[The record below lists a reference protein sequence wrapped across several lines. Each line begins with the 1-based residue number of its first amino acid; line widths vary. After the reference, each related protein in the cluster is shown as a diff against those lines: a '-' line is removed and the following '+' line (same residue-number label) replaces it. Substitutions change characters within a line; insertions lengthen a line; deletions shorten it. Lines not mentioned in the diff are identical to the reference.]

1 MAKGKKSTSAL
12 ALEEKLQAA
21 LVPIEEYPYKI
32 PQNWQR
38 VRLNNLVSI
47 VTGKKNANYGSDNGK
62 YFFFTCAS
70 EPLRCDDYSFEGD
83 SLLLPGNGAN
93 VGEVFYYDG
102 KFEAY
107 QRTYVLQKLSYE
119 IDMRYL
125 YYQILGFWKDYN
137 KDKQYGSATNYI
149 KLGNFLNYNVPIAPR
164 AEQQRIVEKIESLY
178 SRLDEAREK
187 AQEVIDGFESRRAAI
202 LHSVFN
208 GELTKRWREEKNV
221 GADTWKSMSINS
233 VCTSLKYGTS
243 KKSEKSGKVV
253 VIRMGN
259 LQRGEIDWGDVVYTS
274 DDNEIEKYALSNGD
288 VLFNRTN
295 SAELVG
301 KTSIYRGE
309 YPAIYAGYLIKLDYD
324 REILNGDFFNYIL
337 NSPEAREY
345 CNSVKTDAVN
355 QSNINAKKIGAF
367 VIPIPSL
374 DEQIKIAKIAHE
386 LLEVEEKAYEAAQN
400 SLAKIEDT
408 KKAILSKA
416 FRGELGTQDS
426 LDEPAEELLKRI
438 LTEAP
443 VEEKKKST
451 TRKKKVKVVM
461 NKDLLEAVREAG
473 KITPE
478 RLKEETGLGIDEF
491 YEELK
496 RLTESGQVSEK
507 REGGDVYLEVR
518 DAN

>member
-1 MAKGKKSTSAL
+1 
-12 ALEEKLQAA
+12 
-21 LVPIEEYPYKI
+21 
-32 PQNWQR
+32 
-38 VRLNNLVSI
+38 
-47 VTGKKNANYGSDNGK
+47 
-62 YFFFTCAS
+62 
-70 EPLRCDDYSFEGD
+70 
-83 SLLLPGNGAN
+83 
-93 VGEVFYYDG
+93 
-102 KFEAY
+102 
-107 QRTYVLQKLSYE
+107 
-119 IDMRYL
+119 
-125 YYQILGFWKDYN
+125 
-137 KDKQYGSATNYI
+137 
-149 KLGNFLNYNVPIAPR
+149 
-164 AEQQRIVEKIESLY
+164 
-178 SRLDEAREK
+178 
-187 AQEVIDGFESRRAAI
+187 
-202 LHSVFN
+202 
-208 GELTKRWREEKNV
+208 
-221 GADTWKSMSINS
+221 
-233 VCTSLKYGTS
+233 
-243 KKSEKSGKVV
+243 
-253 VIRMGN
+253 MGN

-374 DEQIKIAKIAHE
+374 DEQMKIAKIAHE
-386 LLEVEEKAYEAAQN
+386 LLEVEEKAYEAAQT

-416 FRGELGTQDS
+416 FRGELGTNDS
-426 LDEPAEELLKRI
+426 SDEPAEELLKTV
-438 LTEAP
+438 LSEAS

-451 TRKKKVKVVM
+451 TRKTKVKIVM
-461 NKDLLEAVREAG
+461 NKDMLEAVREAG

-478 RLKEETGLGIDEF
+478 RLKEETGLGIDDF

-507 REGGDVYLEVR
+507 KEGGDVYLEVR

>member
-1 MAKGKKSTSAL
+1 MAKENKKESELTI
-12 ALEEKLQAA
+12 EEKMQSV
-21 LVPIEEYPYKI
+21 LVPKDEQPYEL
-32 PQNWQR
+32 PENWSWMF
-38 VRLNNLVSI
+38 LDKCAGI
-47 VTGKKNANYGSDNGK
+47 KTGKKDANYGTEDGK
-62 YFFFTCAS
+62 YLFFTCAS
-70 EPLRCDDYSFEGD
+70 EPLHANGYSFDCEA
-83 SLLLPGNGAN
+83 LILAGNGDISN
-93 VGEVFYYDG
+93 IFLYNG

-107 QRTYVLQKLSYE
+107 QRTYVVQINEPLSIKYV
-119 IDMRYL
+119 
-125 YYQILGFWKDYN
+125 YYYFKYNWVDYN
-137 KDKQYGSATNYI
+137 KEKMFGSTIPYI
-149 KLGNFLNYNVPIAPR
+149 RLGNLKEYPIPWAPLE
-164 AEQQRIVEKIESLY
+164 EQLRIVDCIDSLF
-178 SRLDEAREK
+178 SQLDEAKEK
-187 AQEVIDGFESRRAAI
+187 VQEVIDGFDSRRAAI

-386 LLEVEEKAYEAAQN
+386 LLEVEEKAYEAAQT

-416 FRGELGTQDS
+416 FRGELGTNDS
-426 LDEPAEELLKRI
+426 SDEPAEELLKTV
-438 LTEAP
+438 LSEAS

-451 TRKKKVKVVM
+451 TRKTKVKVVM
-461 NKDLLEAVREAG
+461 NKDMLEAVREAG

-478 RLKEETGLGIDEF
+478 RLKEETGLGIDDF

-507 REGGDVYLEVR
+507 KEGGDVYLEVR